1 MEQHREKTTT
11 TAELRNVLF
20 KKGFACAG
28 TRPAVERLREAA
40 EKEKAMQV
48 ASLAFDGVDETHL

>member
-1 MEQHREKTTT
+1 MEQNLEKKTT

-48 ASLAFDGVDETHL
+48 ASLVSDGVDEIHP